1 MTQIASAQSNADTA
15 TKAKPSK
22 ADEKNDKLKQL
33 MGENTFKKFNTTRKN
48 QKRQLLI
55 INTIG

>member
-22 ADEKNDKLKQL
+22 ADEKNDNLKQL
-33 MGENTFKKFNTTRKN
+33 MVENSFKKFNTTRKN
-48 QKRQLLI
+48 QKKATTHQ
-55 INTIG
+55 